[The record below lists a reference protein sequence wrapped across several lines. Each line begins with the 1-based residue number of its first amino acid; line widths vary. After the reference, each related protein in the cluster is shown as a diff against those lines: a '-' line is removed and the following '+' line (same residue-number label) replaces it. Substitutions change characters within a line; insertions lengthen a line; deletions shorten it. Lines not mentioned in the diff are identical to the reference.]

1 MRHFP
6 TRPWTVVALILTALA
21 AMPGL
26 AHARV
31 VRFVIEQREPFV
43 GGATWGDAGVYERLT
58 GTAFMEVDPRDP
70 LNRIIVDLD
79 LAPKNARGFVEF
91 STQFFILRPV
101 DATRGN
107 RKIYFTV
114 NNRGNDA
121 LYTARTVSDVGA
133 NDLYLR
139 LGYTIVDAGW
149 QGDLAPTATRLSPT
163 LPTARQADGA
173 AIVGP
178 MRVEYSDRNMPLS
191 GTFTLPL
198 EGNAAFR
205 SYEAATTDTTQA
217 TLTERDTPGGP
228 GRRVPA
234 DRWAFGRCPTGK
246 GSLTPSTFEICLFDG
261 FRADRI
267 YELVYPAKNPIVM
280 GLGFAAIRDVASFLR
295 YEQRDGAGG
304 ENPLTVSAA
313 VTSATDSRATSAQGP
328 ETPGRVSMGGP
339 NEVMRRAY
347 ATGASQTGAFLRDFI
362 YLGFNEDEDHRKV
375 FDGVLPT
382 IAGTDRVF
390 INVRFA
396 DPNVFG
402 GQDDRRGFL
411 QSAYPPTTY
420 GVTTDPISGI
430 RDGILK
436 RPATDPL
443 IFHTDSATEFYQLW
457 ASLNVADG
465 MGRPVGVPDTVRLY
479 YNTSTGHGMT
489 LTGLR
494 TGAPGARPLCAYPTP
509 GGNTADTARALLVA
523 MDAWADGG
531 VEPPKSNYPRI
542 EDGTLVPLDTA
553 RAAFPRMAGVSAAGV
568 LNELRL
574 LDFGPGF
581 SSTGGVLSKLPPTL
595 GRAYRMFVPKPDAD
609 GHDVA
614 GVRPLQI
621 RVPIGTNTGWNVRA
635 REHREPN
642 LCGLTGAFFP
652 FAETRA
658 ERLAQGD
665 PRPSLEE
672 RYRNHEGFVSA
683 VASAVDA
690 LVRERMLLSEDADA
704 LLAAARAS
712 DILRKSRTSAAG
724 R

>member
-1 MRHFP
+1 
-6 TRPWTVVALILTALA
+6 VALILTALA
-21 AMPGL
+21 LMPGL

-31 VRFVIEQREPFV
+31 VRLVVEQREAFA
-43 GGATWGDAGVYERLT
+43 GGASWGEAGVYERLT
-58 GTAFMEVDPRDP
+58 GTAYMEVDPRDP

-79 LAPKNARGFVEF
+79 LAPKNARGLVEF

-101 DATRGN
+101 DPSRGN

-121 LYTARTVSDVGA
+121 LYTAHTVSDVGA

-149 QGDLAPTATRLSPT
+149 QGDLAPSATRLSPS
-163 LPTARQADGA
+163 LPTARQPDGA

-191 GTFTLPL
+191 GAFTLPL
-198 EGNAAFR
+198 EGSAAFR
-205 SYEAATTDTTQA
+205 SYEAASTDTARA
-217 TLTERDTPGGP
+217 TLTARDTPVGLA
-228 GRRVPA
+228 RRVPA

-246 GSLTPSTFEICLFDG
+246 ASMTPSTFDICLFDG
-261 FRADRI
+261 FRADRL
-267 YELVYPAKNPIVM
+267 YELVYPATHPIVM
-280 GLGFAAIRDVASFLR
+280 GLGFAAIRDVGSFLR
-295 YEQRDGAGG
+295 YERRDRTDS
-304 ENPLTVSAA
+304 ENPLAASAPLA
-313 VTSATDSRATSAQGP
+313 NATDSRPTSAQIP
-328 ETPGRVSMGGP
+328 ETPARGVASEP
-339 NEVMRRAY
+339 NAVMRRAY

-362 YLGFNEDEDHRKV
+362 YLGFNEDEEHRKV

-420 GVTTDPISGI
+420 GVTTDPISGL

-465 MGRPVGVPDTVRLY
+465 MGNPVMVPENVRLY

-494 TGAPGARPLCAYPTP
+494 TGAPGTRPLCAYPTP

-523 MDAWADGG
+523 MDAWADAGE
-531 VEPPKSNYPRI
+531 EPPKSNYPRL
-542 EDGTLVPLDTA
+542 EDGTLVPLDAA
-553 RAAFPRMAGVSAAGV
+553 RSAFPRIPGISAAGV
-568 LNELRL
+568 VNELRL

-595 GRAYRMFVPKPDAD
+595 GRAYKMFVPKPDAD

-621 RVPIGTNTGWNVRA
+621 RVPVGTNTGWNVRA

-658 ERLAQGD
+658 ARLARGD

-672 RYRNHEGFVSA
+672 RYKNHEGFVSA
-683 VASAVDA
+683 VASAVEA
-690 LVRERMLLSEDADA
+690 LVHERMLLSEDAAA
-704 LLAAARAS
+704 LLDAARAS
-712 DILRKSRTSAAG
+712 DILTKSRTSASG